1 MKPNDSG
8 SRAGARA
15 GAGAGTGAGIGL
27 WVVGVAL
34 AGLLPWTA
42 VSVLAAGAAGVP
54 DDRVAGV
61 VVLYNASMPDSL
73 AVARHYAEVRG
84 VPTNRLVGLSLPQ
97 TENVTRAEYESR
109 LQGPFVTELESRGLW
124 RVREDI
130 QPATEAR
137 PGRVLQSVTN
147 SEVRTVVVCYGVPLR
162 VTDDSS
168 RKDPEVASL
177 PEGYRR
183 NGAAVDAELTVLPL
197 LLGGQVIG
205 GPIANPL
212 YGLTNTSLIQAR
224 NGLLVV
230 GRLDGPSAALSAAL
244 VDRAVEAE
252 RSGLLGRAYVD
263 LRAATDPAY
272 MPGDRWL
279 SNAWSVAKGY
289 GFDGYL
295 DNRGA
300 TLPAGFPLSHV
311 ALYAGWY
318 AVSATG
324 PFAAPQ
330 VEFMP
335 GAIAYHLHSFSAA
348 TLRSTSNH
356 WVGPLVAR
364 GVTATMGTV
373 AEPYLDGTPD
383 IGMAWSRLMYFGFT
397 WGEAAIAAQR
407 MLSWQLTVVGDPLY
421 RPFATNALARAKD
434 LAQRRDGRVDWALTL
449 LYNRRRETGGAMEG
463 ILKDLE
469 GEPRLKFS
477 SVLQEKLAEFHRD
490 AGNRLRAAELFRSA
504 SRLNTSPM
512 QRRRLIWNAAES
524 WEQAGR
530 EREAYEAYESLVKD
544 GAVNPDPVLLFERL
558 RELAGKLRETN
569 DLRRW
574 TTELER
580 ARASTPP

>member
-1 MKPNDSG
+1 MKPNNSG
-8 SRAGARA
+8 NRAWAWVRR
-15 GAGAGTGAGIGL
+15 GIGL
-27 WVVGVAL
+27 LLVWVAWAGV
-34 AGLLPWTA
+34 LPR
-42 VSVLAAGAAGVP
+42 VAGADVEP
-54 DDRVAGV
+54 DERVAGV

-84 VPTNRLVGLSLPQ
+84 VPTNRLVGLNLPE
-97 TENVTRAEYESR
+97 TETVTRAEYESR
-109 LQGPFVTELESRGLW
+109 LQGPFVSELENRGLW

-130 QPATEAR
+130 QPATDVR
-137 PGRVLQSVTN
+137 PGRVIQSVTN
-147 SEVRTVVVCYGVPLR
+147 SAVRTVVVCYGVPLR
-162 VTDDSS
+162 VADDPS

-197 LLGGQVIG
+197 LLGGHVIG

-212 YGLTNTSLIQAR
+212 YGMTNTSLIQAR

-252 RSGLLGRAYVD
+252 RNGLFGRVYVD

-272 MPGDRWL
+272 LPGDRSL
-279 SNAWSVAKGY
+279 SNAWNVARGY
-289 GFDGYL
+289 GYDGYL

-300 TLPAGFPLSHV
+300 TLPLGFPLSHV

-383 IGMAWSRLMYFGFT
+383 IGLAWSRLMYFGFT
-397 WGEAAIAAQR
+397 WGEAAIASQR
-407 MLSWQLTVVGDPLY
+407 MLSWQLAVVGDPLY
-421 RPFATNALARAKD
+421 RPYATNALARAKD

-449 LYNRRRETGGAMEG
+449 LYNRRRESGAP
-463 ILKDLE
+463 IDVIIKDLE

-490 AGNRLRAAELFRSA
+490 AGHRLRAAELFGSA

-512 QRRRLIWNAAES
+512 QRRRLVWNAAES
-524 WEQAGR
+524 WELAGR
-530 EREAYEAYESLVKD
+530 EREAYEAYASLAKD
-544 GAVNPDPVLLFERL
+544 GVANQDPVLLLERL
-558 RELAGKLRETN
+558 RELAGKLREKD

-580 ARASTPP
+580 ARTAAQP